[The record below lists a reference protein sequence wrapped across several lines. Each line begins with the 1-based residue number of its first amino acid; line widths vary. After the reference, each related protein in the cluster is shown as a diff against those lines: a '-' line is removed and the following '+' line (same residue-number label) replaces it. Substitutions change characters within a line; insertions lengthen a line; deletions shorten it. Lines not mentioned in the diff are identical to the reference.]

1 MGRHAA
7 PIVLS
12 CEERT
17 ELGRLIR
24 ASSTPQQVALRAR
37 MIVLA
42 DEGLTIVET
51 AARLG
56 VWRKTVSQWRSRW
69 RSRWRSGSGGCVL
82 ERLSD
87 APRGG
92 LPARITP
99 EQVCAI
105 VALACEPPSESGL
118 PVTHWS
124 QQELAD
130 EAMRRGIVDQVSQR
144 SVGRFLKKN
153 RTSSRTASAPG

>member
-1 MGRHAA
+1 MGRRAA
-7 PIVLS
+7 VLVLS
-12 CEERT
+12 EEERT

-24 ASSTPQQVALRAR
+24 GPSTTQKIALRAR
-37 MIVLA
+37 IIMLA
-42 DEGLTIVET
+42 AEGFSIDET

-69 RSRWRSGSGGCVL
+69 LSSLGGAVL
-82 ERLSD
+82 GRLRD
-87 APRGG
+87 EPRGG
-92 LPARITP
+92 VTPRITP
-99 EQVCAI
+99 EQICAI
-105 VALACEPPSESGL
+105 VALACETPSESGL

-124 QQELAD
+124 QRELAD

-153 RTSSRTASAPG
+153 RTSSRTASAIG

>member
-51 AARLG
+51 AARLE
-56 VWRKTVSQWRSRW
+56 VWRKTVSQWRLRC
-69 RSRWRSGSGGCVL
+69 GAL
-82 ERLSD
+82 E
-87 APRGG
+87 
-92 LPARITP
+92 
-99 EQVCAI
+99 
-105 VALACEPPSESGL
+105 
-118 PVTHWS
+118 
-124 QQELAD
+124 
-130 EAMRRGIVDQVSQR
+130 
-144 SVGRFLKKN
+144 
-153 RTSSRTASAPG
+153 

>member
-12 CEERT
+12 CEERAG
-17 ELGRLIR
+17 LGRLIR

-37 MIVLA
+37 MIILA

-56 VWRKTVSQWRSRW
+56 VWRKTVSQWRRRW
-69 RSRWRSGSGGCVL
+69 LSGRGGSVPA
-82 ERLSD
+82 RLSD
-87 APRGG
+87 APRIGA
-92 LPARITP
+92 PARITP

-105 VALACEPPSESGL
+105 VALACEAPSESGL

-130 EAMRRGIVDQVSQR
+130 AAMQRGIVDRVSQR

-153 RTSSRTASAPG
+153 QTSSRTASVTG